1 MKSILNIILLSP
13 VLVYVVLLLINSE
26 LLSEKTTV
34 NLFWLAEVELPLITL
49 ISVFFVGYIMILYS
63 LFKFSNFF
71 VAHKNKNLNNE
82 VNELKAEMQDREPKL
97 LEAIEKKFWEILE
110 KSKAEN
116 KQNIDILKKENEKVV
131 TNLTYDL
138 KMIKEKIEKIKTDK

>member
-1 MKSILNIILLSP
+1 MKSVLNIVLLSP
-13 VLVYVVLLLINSE
+13 VLIYVVLLLINSE
-26 LLSEKTTV
+26 LLSEKDTV
-34 NLFWLAEVELPLITL
+34 NLFWITELELPLITL
-49 ISVFFVGYIMILYS
+49 ISLFFVSYIIIMYS

-82 VNELKAEMQDREPKL
+82 VNELKAQMLDREPKL

-110 KSKAEN
+110 KAQADN

-138 KMIKEKIEKIKTDK
+138 KMIKEKIEKIKTD

>member
-1 MKSILNIILLSP
+1 
-13 VLVYVVLLLINSE
+13 
-26 LLSEKTTV
+26 
-34 NLFWLAEVELPLITL
+34 
-49 ISVFFVGYIMILYS
+49 MILYS

-97 LEAIEKKFWEILE
+97 LEAIEKKFSEILE
-110 KSKAEN
+110 KAQADN

-138 KMIKEKIEKIKTDK
+138 KMIKEKIEKIKTD

>member
-71 VAHKNKNLNNE
+71 VAHKNKNLTWE
-82 VNELKAEMQDREPKL
+82 VNALKAEMQDKEPKL

-110 KSKAEN
+110 KSNAEN
-116 KQNIDILKKENEKVV
+116 KQNIDILKKEN
-131 TNLTYDL
+131 
-138 KMIKEKIEKIKTDK
+138 

>member
-1 MKSILNIILLSP
+1 MKSILNIVLLSP
-13 VLVYVVLLLINSE
+13 VLVYVILLLINSD
-26 LLSEKTTV
+26 LLSKKETV
-34 NLFWLAEVELPLITL
+34 NLFWLMEIEIPLITL
-49 ISVFFVGYIMILYS
+49 ISLFFVSYIIIIYS

-71 VAHKNKNLNNE
+71 VAHKNKNLNHE

-97 LEAIEKKFWEILE
+97 LEAIETKFSKILE
-110 KSKAEN
+110 KAQADN

-138 KMIKEKIEKIKTDK
+138 KMIKEKIEKIKTD